1 MKALNIELEHCYG
14 IKRLKAQ
21 FDFTK
26 GRAFAI
32 YAPNGAMKSSF
43 ARTFQDI
50 ADAQP
55 SKDRI
60 FAARTCRRVVKDE
73 NGDDLPKENVL
84 VIKPY
89 DDDFAHSEKTSTL
102 LVNAT
107 LRKEYEQLH
116 SDIAKAK
123 DVFVKAMKEQ
133 SGSKKDI
140 EKEISAAFTKSDDG
154 FYKALIRVR
163 DELSQ
168 QKDAPFA
175 TVQYDTIF
183 DEKVLG
189 FLGTKDFRTAI
200 ESYIKKYNELLAA
213 STYFKKG
220 TFNYYNAG
228 VIAKNL
234 ADNGFFNAKHTI
246 SLNADKQLVISNEK
260 ELEEVIAAE
269 KESISND
276 ADLKKKF
283 AEIEKLITKNSSVR
297 DFERYLAEH
306 EEILPELSNVD
317 SFKEKLWLSYM
328 KSRIDA
334 YTDLVDKYLAAEHRK
349 REIEE
354 QAAKERTQWEE
365 VIEIFNQ
372 RFFVPFNVTAKNRI
386 SVILGQEPML
396 SLAFTFEDG
405 NESAPV
411 EKSALMQTLSMG
423 ERKALYILNIIF
435 ETETRKKAGQETV
448 LVVDDIA
455 DSFDYKNKYAIIQY
469 LKDISEEAV
478 FYQLI
483 LTHNFDF
490 FRTVNSRF
498 VPYSHCYMVSKD
510 STGITMERAA
520 GIQNVFIKDWKP
532 NFFNSPKKLI
542 ASIPFMRNLI
552 EYTKGE
558 DDAEYALLTSLLHWK
573 NDTASLDHD
582 RLDAIYNGLFATKG
596 SSKAGSK
603 PVVDSIHEH
612 ALDCLQAPA
621 GINFE
626 NKVVLSIGIRL
637 AVEKFMVERI
647 KDPTFVASIT
657 SNQTPALLRKFEELF
672 PCETATIGTIK
683 RVILMTPENIHLNSF
698 MYEPILDMSDE
709 HLRKLYQEV
718 TSLK

>member
-1 MKALNIELEHCYG
+1 
-14 IKRLKAQ
+14 
-21 FDFTK
+21 
-26 GRAFAI
+26 
-32 YAPNGAMKSSF
+32 MKSSF
-43 ARTFQDI
+43 ARTFQDV
-50 ADAQP
+50 ADAVP

-60 FAARTCRRVVKDE
+60 FPKRACRRAITDE
-73 NGDDLPKENVL
+73 NGADLRKESVL

-102 LVNAT
+102 LVNAA

-116 SDIAKAK
+116 VDIAKAK
-123 DVFVKAMKEQ
+123 DVFLKAMKEQ
-133 SGSKKDI
+133 SGSKKDLD
-140 EKEISAAFTKSDDG
+140 KEISTTFTKSDSE
-154 FYKALIRVR
+154 FYKALLRVGE
-163 DELSQ
+163 ELTR

-175 TVQYDTIF
+175 DVQYDTIF

-189 FLGTKDFRTAI
+189 FLGTKDFKTAI
-200 ESYIKKYNELLAA
+200 ESYIKKYNELLAT

-234 ADNGFFNAKHTI
+234 AENGFFSAKHTI
-246 SLNADKQLVISNEK
+246 TLNAGKSLEISNEK

-276 ADLKKKF
+276 KDLRKKF
-283 AEIEKLITKNSSVR
+283 AEIEKLITKNANVR
-297 DFERYLAEH
+297 DFERYLADH
-306 EEILPELSNVD
+306 EEILPELANID

-328 KSRIDA
+328 KARMET
-334 YTDLVDKYLAAEHRK
+334 YTDLIDKFLAAEQRK

-365 VIEIFNQ
+365 VIDIFNQ
-372 RFFVPFNVTAKNRI
+372 RFFVPFKVTAKNRI

-396 SLAFTFEDG
+396 SLGFTFEDG
-405 NESAPV
+405 PDTAPV
-411 EKSALMQTLSMG
+411 EKQALMQALSMG

-478 FYQLI
+478 FFQLL

-498 VPYSHCYMVSKD
+498 VPYSNCFMVSKD

-532 NFFNSPKKLI
+532 NFFADAKKRI

-552 EYTKGE
+552 EYTRGE
-558 DDAEYALLTSLLHWK
+558 HDAEYVDLTSLLHWK
-573 NDTASLDHD
+573 ANTVGIDHD
-582 RLDAIYNGLFATKG
+582 RLDAIYNGLFAAKG
-596 SSKAGSK
+596 TSGGGGK
-603 PVVDSIHEH
+603 PIVDSIQEN
-612 ALDCLQAPA
+612 AKDCLKAAA

-626 NKVVLSIGIRL
+626 NKVVLSIAIRIG
-637 AVEKFMVERI
+637 VEKFMVDKI
-647 KDPTFVASIT
+647 GDPAFVAGIK
-657 SNQTPALLRKFEELF
+657 SNQTPALLGKFKELF
-672 PCETATIGTIK
+672 PSQSATIATIQK
-683 RVILMTPENIHLNSF
+683 VILMTPENIHLNSF

-718 TSLK
+718 SSLK